1 MHPGGFVGGPAGRRR
16 GFAAPSWPRSS
27 PAWGPAPC
35 SGGGPQ
41 TLHCVRAWGRGRIVP
56 RCRALGRWGPA
67 PRPLFRHFAPG
78 GALGPLGRWGPGFR
92 RGLGRARPLRRGGP
106 SPPWLARASRSSRAA
121 GSLAGDRSPLLAAPV
136 PPGLRG
142 GPPCSPLSRGGPV
155 ARLGP
160 PLARCFPPP
169 LHRRGARAGCGPR
182 LWGALRPPPGIR
194 VCRAGLL
201 CAVPPCFS
209 AVPAAMGAAGAAPAA
224 RWCGR
229 QTVYRRCRGWE
240 ERTERERPRR
250 YHYRPPWAGSVRFQ
264 LRCRKGNSLPQ
275 IGQYRQYSRTG

>member
-16 GFAAPSWPRSS
+16 GFAAPLWPRSS

-41 TLHCVRAWGRGRIVP
+41 TLHCVRAWGRGRFVP

-121 GSLAGDRSPLLAAPV
+121 GSLAGGRSPLLAAPV

-142 GPPCSPLSRGGPV
+142 GPPCSPLFRGGPV

-194 VCRAGLL
+194 VCPGLVPLRRSALLFCRSCRSGRGWCRARRPLVRAANGIQKVLRMGRNERRGRDRAGDTYR
-201 CAVPPCFS
+201 PYWGWFS
-209 AVPAAMGAAGAAPAA
+209 ALPA
-224 RWCGR
+224 
-229 QTVYRRCRGWE
+229 
-240 ERTERERPRR
+240 
-250 YHYRPPWAGSVRFQ
+250 
-264 LRCRKGNSLPQ
+264 SLLIP
-275 IGQYRQYSRTG
+275 